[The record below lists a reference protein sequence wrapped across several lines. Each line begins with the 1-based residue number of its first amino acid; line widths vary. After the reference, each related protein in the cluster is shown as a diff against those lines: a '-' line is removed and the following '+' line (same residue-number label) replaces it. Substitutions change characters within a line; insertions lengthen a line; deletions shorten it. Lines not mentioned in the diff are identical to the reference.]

1 MKVLLRVAKEAKKY
15 KGLLFLAIFGTL
27 SLTCV
32 NLIAPSLLAKM
43 TTLVADGLT
52 EESLPQIFIIAGIL
66 LGLYLLRILFR
77 YLSSFMSHKAAWNLV
92 EELRLKVYHKLQ
104 ALPIS
109 YFREHES
116 GDLVSRTISDTGT
129 FELLYAHLLPESVT
143 NCITLAGV
151 SAILCS
157 INVKLAL
164 LTCFPIPFILIY
176 GWLFSKKVR
185 ANFREM
191 QKKQGQLSAQLQDN
205 FSGIQEI
212 QTFGQQKSAADKVQK
227 NAHGFTTATLKALH
241 LSAIFHPTVEFLTA
255 LGVVIVVGF
264 GGWLAYLEQVNV
276 GDIVAFLLYLALFYA
291 PVTSIANLLEQMQQ
305 ALAGAERV
313 IEVLDAP
320 QVISNSKDARPLE
333 NCKGELV
340 FEHVSF
346 FYQQDAPVL
355 QDVSFTAKPGE
366 MIALVGPTGVGKS
379 TLAQL
384 IARFYDPIEGSI
396 YLDGK
401 NLKDITLDS
410 LHKQVAIVLQ
420 DTFLFNGTIAE
431 NIAFARANASA
442 DEIEAVARIA
452 RIHEDILALPDGY
465 QTRVGERGAKLSG
478 GQKQRIA
485 IARAVLCSSPVLI
498 LDEATASVDV
508 QTEENIQ
515 NAIADLSGSRTI
527 IAIAHRL
534 STIRRADKIL
544 VFREGKIVQIGNHE
558 ALMAV
563 PGLYRDMCNV
573 QAQGAH
579 LTV

>member
-1 MKVLLRVAKEAKKY
+1 LKVLLRVAKEAKKY